1 MTPALPELGLRL
13 SGALD
18 PKRCVELARAADI
31 AGFASV
37 WFAENPFQRGVLATA
52 GACAVATQRVRIGI
66 GVVNPYTRH
75 PVQIAMDFAALD
87 ELSDGR
93 VVLGIGSGI
102 APPIARMGIANDRP
116 VAAVREAIIIV
127 RALLAGESVTMRGR
141 VFALDGARLHFRPSR
156 SDVPIYMAAGS
167 ERALRVCGEIA
178 DGLVVSNLTP
188 PRLAAR
194 MTAMVAEAAAKA
206 RRPKPRVVQYA
217 PCSVRADG
225 AAARDAV
232 KQTIGETLT
241 LLWPRGD
248 DWPKRREA
256 VVAESGIP
264 RAEFVDTLA
273 RLRQGEDAASVL
285 DDRYVAAF
293 ALAGTGDECHRQ
305 AAHYGAAGVG
315 ELALS
320 LSTADEIAAL
330 SRQTAA

>member
-1 MTPALPELGLRL
+1 MTPTLPELGLRL

-18 PKRCVELARAADI
+18 PARCVELVRAADA

-37 WFAENPFQRGVLATA
+37 WFAENPLQRGVLATA
-52 GACAVATQRVRIGI
+52 GACAAATQHVRIGI

-75 PVQIAMDFAALD
+75 PVQIAMDLAALD
-87 ELSDGR
+87 ELSGGR
-93 VVLGIGSGI
+93 AVLGIGSGI

-116 VAAVREAIIIV
+116 VAAVREAITIV

-141 VFALDGARLHFRPSR
+141 VFALDGVRLDFRLSR
-156 SDVPIYMAAGS
+156 PDMPIYMAAGS

-178 DGLVVSNLTP
+178 DGLVLSNLTP
-188 PRLAAR
+188 PCLTAR
-194 MTAMVAEAAAKA
+194 MTAMVAEAAA
-206 RRPKPRVVQYA
+206 RVGRPEPRVVQYA
-217 PCSVRADG
+217 PAAVRADG
-225 AAARDAV
+225 AAARDAA

-264 RAEFVDTLA
+264 RLEFVDALA
-273 RLRQGEDAASVL
+273 RLRRGEDAAAVL

-293 ALAGTGDECHRQ
+293 AIAGTGEECRWQ
-305 AAHYGAAGVG
+305 AAQYRAAGVD
-315 ELALS
+315 ELVLS
-320 LSTADEIAAL
+320 FGTADEIAAL
-330 SRQTAA
+330 GRRSGA